1 MKLAQMITAP
11 EVHQDVNY
19 FLMKHAVAKM
29 ITAPEVH
36 QDVKDFL
43 MKHADA
49 IAAAM
54 K

>member
-1 MKLAQMITAP
+1 
-11 EVHQDVNY
+11 
-19 FLMKHAVAKM
+19 MKHAVAKM